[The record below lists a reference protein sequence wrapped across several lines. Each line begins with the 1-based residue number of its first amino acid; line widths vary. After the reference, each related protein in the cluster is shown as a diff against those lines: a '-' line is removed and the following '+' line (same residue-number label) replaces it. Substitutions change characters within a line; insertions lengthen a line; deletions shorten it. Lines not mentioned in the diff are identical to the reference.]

1 MTIPPQQSQPPQGH
15 GWLWLLLVAVGLAG
29 LVIVLNGR
37 FPEALADSGDVGRLV
52 YLLAWVVLAGGGLV
66 LAIQRRPLQ
75 ALRHAAIW
83 LAIGLVLVIGYSYRD
98 GFGDLGERLS
108 GELMPQRGM
117 ANADGSV
124 SFRAGQDGH
133 FHVEALADG
142 IRLRLLVDTGA
153 SDVVLSPA
161 DARRMGFDLDH
172 LDFTDQAETANG
184 HVRSAPV
191 RLHELVIGPI
201 RLTNVRA
208 AVNEAEMSESLLGL
222 SFLSRLDGYEVSG
235 DRLTLRQ

>member
-1 MTIPPQQSQPPQGH
+1 MTTPPQQSQPPQGH
-15 GWLWLLLVAVGLAG
+15 GWLWLLLAAVGLAG
-29 LVIVLNGR
+29 LVIALSGR
-37 FPEALADSGDVGRLV
+37 FPEALEDSDDIGRLV
-52 YLLAWVVLAGGGLV
+52 YLLAWLVLAGGGVV
-66 LAIQRRPLQ
+66 LTIQRRPLQ
-75 ALRHAAIW
+75 ALRHATIW
-83 LAIGLVLVIGYSYRD
+83 LGIGLVLVIGYSYRD
-98 GFGDLGERLS
+98 EVHDLGGRLS

-117 ANADGSV
+117 ANTDGSI

-142 IRLRLLVDTGA
+142 ARLRLLVDTGA

-161 DARRMGFDLDH
+161 DARRMGFDLDR
-172 LDFTDQAETANG
+172 LDFSDRAETANG

-191 RLHELVIGPI
+191 RLRELVIGPI
-201 RLTNVRA
+201 RLTDVRA

-222 SFLSRLDGYEVSG
+222 SFLSRLRGYEVSG